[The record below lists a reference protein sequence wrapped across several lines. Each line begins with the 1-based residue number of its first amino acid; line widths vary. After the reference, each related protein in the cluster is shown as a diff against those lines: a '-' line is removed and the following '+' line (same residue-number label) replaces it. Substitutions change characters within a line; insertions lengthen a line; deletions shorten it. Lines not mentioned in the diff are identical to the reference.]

1 MNQSSQLEYI
11 NEADQEQITALD
23 GIGPALAERILA
35 NRPFSKLDGLLEVNG
50 IGNEL
55 LAKIKVELQSQ
66 TAEDSTRPRQD
77 NDTDQLKKA
86 SQKEEKAVAETDP
99 DKKTPAEQQLSP
111 PPSPEYLSKKQAFWW
126 IITSVLFSIVLT
138 IAITLGVLKGLNSGL
153 KYPTTRSFAQ
163 LQQELD
169 SLSLRVDGLAKDTR
183 DLRNR
188 VDNLNSIAERMDQV
202 EGLTNEMEQDL
213 DELDIQLGEIQ
224 QQSDNFLTF
233 FQELSQSLTLLL
245 ESLEVS
251 HE

>member
-35 NRPFSKLDGLLEVNG
+35 NRPFSELDDLLEVNG

-55 LAKIKVELQSQ
+55 LAKLKLELQSQ
-66 TAEDSTRPRQD
+66 TAEDSTRPQRD
-77 NDTDQLKKA
+77 NDTDQPEMT
-86 SQKEEKAVAETDP
+86 SQKKEKAVAETVP
-99 DKKTPAEQQLSP
+99 DKKPPVEQQLSP
-111 PPSPEYLSKKQAFWW
+111 PSSPEYLSKKQAFWW
-126 IITSVLFSIVLT
+126 LFTSVLFSIVLT
-138 IAITLGVLKGLNSGL
+138 IAITLGLLKGLNSGL
-153 KYPTTRSFAQ
+153 NYPTTGSFAQ

-169 SLSLRVDGLAKDTR
+169 SLSLRVDGLAKDTG

-188 VDNLNSIAERMDQV
+188 VDNLHSITERMDQV
-202 EGLTNEMEQDL
+202 EGLTNEMVQDL
-213 DELDIQLGEIQ
+213 DELDVQLGEIQ

-233 FQELSQSLTLLL
+233 FQELSQDLILLL
-245 ESLEVS
+245 ESMEVD